1 MALSDILDAYG
12 NVVSKIGNTA
22 KAISGYATKG
32 NSLFRSNDADTS
44 DKIRDLY
51 LGGFLKDEP
60 AFSPDVFSRL
70 FDEPTYLTFRI
81 EFMFD
86 YNAYIEDLYGD
97 YSTQYDYFPE
107 PLLVIPSE
115 NDKQF
120 AKGIAKYSSYNYLG
134 NNLGDYYRQ
143 DILWLFVKGLKDLT
157 ENYSYYFQ
165 SVEGL
170 GDLMKVNPSNGIRIK
185 NDEGIIKIKC
195 YEGLDLKVTQ
205 LMQLYR
211 KAVWDDVYQRWILPD
226 MMRYFAMKIYV
237 SEIRLFHSMSSQT
250 HSRSGAMYDIPGTR
264 NRNIYDVASN
274 ELLRKVDNIIETASA
289 ISTRFLGTNSI
300 VSRALEKANT
310 TVDAV
315 ENFLTLPGDYIRL
328 CNNAINDVMPTIC
341 LECHQCEFVIDD
353 TLAHI
358 NTLSSSNSKEQ
369 TEPSIAIKVGRL
381 VDKQIYPLNVRLQT
395 AHDRYII
402 PTEGNDMSGMYL
414 DDNILRKAYDYTND
428 QFKLDDRAREFE
440 VDTRISSGKKRIR
453 SQINTETNDAMAY
466 ELFNAPKTTTA
477 MSLTYS
483 ILNQFRPEEALSA
496 ATTIREIKSSLDHG
510 TYAQMI
516 KSMATNEE
524 MQNRIKYNVFT
535 NILDNISKSTA
546 TENALTRMSRELL
559 YYMQEQA
566 NEYRSKATEVQPDI
580 EI

>member
-81 EFMFD
+81 EFLFD

-120 AKGIAKYSSYNYLG
+120 TKGISKYSSYKYLG

-185 NDEGIIKIKC
+185 DDEGVIKIKC

-211 KAVWDDVYQRWILPD
+211 KAVWDDVYQRWILPEN
-226 MMRYFAMKIYV
+226 MREFKMIIYV
-237 SEIRLFHSMSSQT
+237 FERRTFHDVMLVSDKDNN
-250 HSRSGAMYDIPGTR
+250 GNNVDLYLDTR
-264 NRNIYDVASN
+264 NV
-274 ELLRKVDNIIETASA
+274 
-289 ISTRFLGTNSI
+289 
-300 VSRALEKANT
+300 
-310 TVDAV
+310 
-315 ENFLTLPGDYIRL
+315 P
-328 CNNAINDVMPTIC
+328 
-341 LECHQCEFVIDD
+341 
-353 TLAHI
+353 
-358 NTLSSSNSKEQ
+358 
-369 TEPSIAIKVGRL
+369 
-381 VDKQIYPLNVRLQT
+381 
-395 AHDRYII
+395 
-402 PTEGNDMSGMYL
+402 
-414 DDNILRKAYDYTND
+414 
-428 QFKLDDRAREFE
+428 
-440 VDTRISSGKKRIR
+440 
-453 SQINTETNDAMAY
+453 
-466 ELFNAPKTTTA
+466 
-477 MSLTYS
+477 
-483 ILNQFRPEEALSA
+483 
-496 ATTIREIKSSLDHG
+496 DHP
-510 TYAQMI
+510 M
-516 KSMATNEE
+516 
-524 MQNRIKYNVFT
+524 V
-535 NILDNISKSTA
+535 L
-546 TENALTRMSRELL
+546 
-559 YYMQEQA
+559 
-566 NEYRSKATEVQPDI
+566 
-580 EI
+580 